1 MRPYAGTTPSKATI
15 YAYSNLRRKP
25 GIDASKP
32 ARYWPAMESPSKAG
46 RAVCVRT
53 LLSLSNAIVGWRS
66 PDSSRNSASKQKS
79 MLQQTE
85 IGRASA
91 MVKRISNVKRRDIPQ
106 AAIDAWRRGDA
117 EGLRAALHLPPWEF
131 NPLPYGRAVGYG
143 LLPAEEPT
151 PTGTAMVESW
161 PKNKALQ
168 DQLYRRR
175 TRSRRLRI
183 CGRRLT
189 QGRFACGAAEG

>member
-1 MRPYAGTTPSKATI
+1 MRPYAGTTPSKAII

-85 IGRASA
+85 SGRASA
-91 MVKRISNVKRRDIPQ
+91 MVERISKVKRRDMAP
-106 AAIDAWRRGDA
+106 AAIAAWHCTYPLGNLTRCPTVEPWATGYCLRRNRRPPA
-117 EGLRAALHLPPWEF
+117 LRW
-131 NPLPYGRAVGYG
+131 
-143 LLPAEEPT
+143 
-151 PTGTAMVESW
+151 W
-161 PKNKALQ
+161 
-168 DQLYRRR
+168 
-175 TRSRRLRI
+175 SR
-183 CGRRLT
+183 GRRLKLSKISFIRSPENPEST
-189 QGRFACGAAEG
+189 PKNLRP